1 MVFNC
6 GLVFSAELFD
16 LTIDYLVNQRVHK
29 VIVVHIRI
37 LVYISICEN
46 ISFYAIMTS

>member
-6 GLVFSAELFD
+6 GLFFSAELFD

-29 VIVVHIRI
+29 VIVVHI

-46 ISFYAIMTS
+46 I